1 MATIFNF
8 QTKSGKQR
16 GILAVYILHT
26 LNKKPKSG
34 YDILKEI
41 TEKTHG
47 TWTPSKGTLY
57 PLLTKLEKDKLI
69 RINKVEQRSKTVY
82 ETTEKGIEQ
91 LKNIRKHAKEMEEK
105 INQFRNMLSEIIN
118 QEKSEIIS
126 TMLEI
131 RKLVIELSQT
141 KHDEIQNM
149 LDETL
154 QELQNLAKKEGIP
167 IE

>member
-69 RINKVEQRSKTVY
+69 QINKVEQRSKTVY

-91 LKNIRKHAKEMEEK
+91 LKNVRKHAKEMEEK

-141 KHDEIQNM
+141 KHDEIQNL

-167 IE
+167 VE

>member
-26 LNKKPKSG
+26 LHKKPKSG

-47 TWTPSKGTLY
+47 AWTPSKGTIY
-57 PLLTKLEKDKLI
+57 PLLTKLEKDNLI
-69 RINKVEQRSKTVY
+69 QINKVEQRSKTVY

-91 LKNIRKHAKEMEEK
+91 LKNVRKHAKEMEEK

-118 QEKSEIIS
+118 EEKSEIIN
-126 TMLEI
+126 TMLQI
-131 RKLVIELSQT
+131 RKLVIELSQPR
-141 KHDEIQNM
+141 HDEIQDM
-149 LDETL
+149 LNNTL
-154 QELQNLAKKEGIP
+154 IRLQKLAKKEGIP
-167 IE
+167 LE